1 MKHLRNTL
9 FTLMILLV
17 SGAVWAQQEEVDPS
31 QLGVDSAQQRLQEVS
46 VTRFEDPAF
55 WRVHMPQD
63 TGVLTYRRLAGEP
76 MDKEPIEAEVELGIE
91 EADVYVLGV
100 KAEFF
105 RRGASTIFVEAS
117 RPLAVPGIV
126 KTLSVWVVGRNR
138 QHRISLVVEDYF
150 GNRNTLPFG
159 TMNFSGWRQMTVAIP
174 PTIVQ
179 QDSFYSD
186 RSGLQVLG
194 FLIELDQMQTYGQ
207 YYIYLDDL
215 RAVTDLFAEEGRDPD
230 DMVDGW

>member
-9 FTLMILLV
+9 FVVMILLV

-55 WRVHMPQD
+55 WNVNMSLD
-63 TGVLTYRRLAGEP
+63 TGVLTYRRLAGAP
-76 MDKEPIEAEVELGIE
+76 IDKEPIEAETELGIE
-91 EADVYVLGV
+91 EGDEYVLGV

-105 RRGASTIFVEAS
+105 RRGSSTIFVQAS

-138 QHRISLVVEDYF
+138 QHRMSLVVEDYF
-150 GNRNTLPFG
+150 GNRNILPFG

-207 YYIYLDDL
+207 YYVYLDDL
-215 RAVTDLFAEEGRDPD
+215 RAVTDLFSEEARDPD